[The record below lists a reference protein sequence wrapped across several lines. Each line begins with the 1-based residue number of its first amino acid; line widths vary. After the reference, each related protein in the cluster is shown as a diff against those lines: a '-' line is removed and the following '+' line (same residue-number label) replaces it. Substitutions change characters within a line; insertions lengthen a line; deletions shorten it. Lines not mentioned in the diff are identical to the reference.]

1 MKKLLLLIIVLMAT
15 FTLAGCDLEADVV
28 SENLS
33 TEADQFKILRKVVF
47 YNVIT
52 GEYMY
57 AMEGYCSIEADT
69 ADEQLEVTCK
79 LGEDSYVK
87 HFLGISDNVS
97 YMVLQIDGANV
108 STNHYKIYLRP
119 QTLIPSV
126 ELDVE

>member
-1 MKKLLLLIIVLMAT
+1 MKKLLLFITVLLMA
-15 FTLAGCDLEADVV
+15 FTLTACNPADTVSTNLSKEADHF
-28 SENLS
+28 N
-33 TEADQFKILRKVVF
+33 ILRKVIF

-69 ADEQLEVTCK
+69 VDEQLEVTCEIGK
-79 LGEDSYVK
+79 DTYIK

-97 YMVLQIDGANV
+97 YMVIQLEAVEV
-108 STNHYKIYLRP
+108 SAYHYKIYLRP
-119 QTLIPSV
+119 QTLIPSI